1 MIHWKLCYSIL
12 FIRLLLMYS
21 TFTNMHSVLY
31 GTWSVM
37 EEVWEWGEVVL
48 RVHSECSLLPTL
60 SSLLLFLCLRCQ
72 CEVSTLN
79 RVNLFSSISH
89 FKSFKCD
96 FYYFIHT
103 CKISYIN
110 LLSLPDFVTNVGNF
124 SFFPLNII
132 KLNNTKQI
140 CNSTNGFWNMYKIVT
155 NFFICFFLVPT
166 LWNLPKES

>member
-1 MIHWKLCYSIL
+1 
-12 FIRLLLMYS
+12 
-21 TFTNMHSVLY
+21 
-31 GTWSVM
+31 M

-96 FYYFIHT
+96 FYYFIYT

-124 SFFPLNII
+124 SLFPLNRI
-132 KLNNTKQI
+132 KLNNIKQI
-140 CNSTNGFWNMYKIVT
+140 CNSTNGFWNMYKSHK
-155 NFFICFFLVPT
+155 FFYLLFPGTYALKSAQGKLRIRFENWESLLQDLIELGINSSLVLVG
-166 LWNLPKES
+166 LWLFY